1 MPSHPRALLA
11 CALIVLPLLAAC
23 SGDDGVSA
31 ASPTPAAVASPTA
44 PPASSPTPAPATT
57 AVPPEFVPMSQFLTQ
72 NMDVW
77 QAQINARPQSTN
89 VPIFGAHLLAANG
102 NRGAAL
108 LVSGTMQSV
117 DTTLDG
123 FKKLGLQGAT
133 VTISFPLLNDDQ
145 PRAADY
151 LNFFATVAQHVR
163 DRGMT
168 LTIEQH
174 IAFSGTV
181 FSPVQFDYRKL
192 PFDQFVARFH
202 DMTQKILDRVHPD
215 YLTLLSEPDT
225 FAKLT
230 GYREAEG
237 PQGAATWV
245 GRVLQGL
252 VRGKTKIGAG
262 AGSWLPNAVEYDT
275 AFAKLQLDYL
285 DLHIYPLTPAT
296 IATAQQVADF
306 AKSVNKPV
314 VLDETWLYKIGAT
327 DKADNAFD
335 ASTESFRRDNF
346 SFWQPFDSRFLGLV
360 AQWARANN
368 IAYVAPFWSGFFW
381 GYVEYGPTTK
391 DLPYQQLAA
400 AGNQAANESM
410 REGTFTATGT
420 AYGAA
425 IKGR

>member
-1 MPSHPRALLA
+1 
-11 CALIVLPLLAAC
+11 
-23 SGDDGVSA
+23 
-31 ASPTPAAVASPTA
+31 
-44 PPASSPTPAPATT
+44 
-57 AVPPEFVPMSQFLTQ
+57 
-72 NMDVW
+72 
-77 QAQINARPQSTN
+77 
-89 VPIFGAHLLAANG
+89 
-102 NRGAAL
+102 
-108 LVSGTMQSV
+108 
-117 DTTLDG
+117 
-123 FKKLGLQGAT
+123 
-133 VTISFPLLNDDQ
+133 
-145 PRAADY
+145 
-151 LNFFATVAQHVR
+151 
-163 DRGMT
+163 MT

-202 DMTQKILDRVHPD
+202 DMSQKILDRLHPD
-215 YLTLLSEPDT
+215 YLTVLSEPDT

-262 AGSWLPNAVEYDT
+262 AGSWLSNAVDYDA

-314 VLDETWLYKIGAT
+314 VLDETWLYKIGAN

-360 AQWARANN
+360 AQWAEANEV
-368 IAYVAPFWSGFFW
+368 AYVAPFWSGFFW

-391 DLPYQQLAA
+391 DLPYQQLVA

-410 REGTFTATGT
+410 REGSFTPTGS
-420 AYGAA
+420 AYGKA
-425 IKGR
+425 IKAAKH